1 MNESRAYALLGVPKD
16 APPEVLKKAYRRKC
30 LACHPDKKG
39 NPRAFIEL
47 KEAYDFLSQPK
58 PSWLEEFDVH
68 FLRQYLFSIHSVDL
82 SICKHPL
89 FVKHFVEPIQKHVDQ
104 YKTYILRPTL
114 EHLFN
119 ASIYYLEEEHL
130 YIPLWHQEILFH
142 GKIKV
147 ILEPELPE
155 SVELDEDNNLL
166 LSDLPEILTFGSIS
180 ILTTPRER
188 QEQKIVGKGIPRIQD
203 SLYDSSSRGDLR
215 KRPFSM

>member
-1 MNESRAYALLGVPKD
+1 MNESRAYALLGVPKGSS
-16 APPEVLKKAYRRKC
+16 PELLKKAYRRKC

-39 NPRAFIEL
+39 NPHAFVEL

-58 PSWLEEFDVH
+58 PSWLEEFDVY
-68 FLRQYLFSIHSVDL
+68 FLRQYLFSIQKADL

-89 FVKHFVEPIQKHVDQ
+89 FVKHFVEPVQKHVDQ

-114 EHLFN
+114 EHLFK

-130 YIPLWHQEILFH
+130 YIPLWHQEIVFH

-147 ILEPELPE
+147 ILEPELPN

-180 ILTTPRER
+180 ILTTEKER
-188 QEQKIVGKGIPRIQD
+188 KEQKIVGRGIPRI
-203 SLYDSSSRGDLR
+203 STNLYDSSVRGDLKR
-215 KRPFSM
+215 KPFS

>member
-16 APPEVLKKAYRRKC
+16 TPPDALKKAYRRKC

-39 NPRAFIEL
+39 NSHAFVEL
-47 KEAYDFLSQPK
+47 KEAYDLLSQPK

-68 FLRQYLFSIHSVDL
+68 FLRQYLFSIHQL

-89 FVKHFVEPIQKHVDQ
+89 FVKHFVEPVQKHVDQ

-114 EHLFN
+114 EHLLN

-147 ILEPELPE
+147 VLEPELPE

-166 LSDLPEILTFGSIS
+166 VPFISEILTFGSIS
-180 ILTTPRER
+180 ILTNEKER
-188 QEQKIVGKGIPRIQD
+188 NEQKIVGKGVPRIQD
-203 SLYDSSSRGDLR
+203 SLYDFSIRGDLK
-215 KRPFSM
+215 KRSFS

>member
-1 MNESRAYALLGVPKD
+1 LGVPKD

-39 NPRAFIEL
+39 DKKAFVEL

-68 FLRQYLFSIHSVDL
+68 FLRQYLFSIHNF

-89 FVKHFVEPIQKHVDQ
+89 FMKHFVEPVQKHVDQ

-114 EHLFN
+114 EHLLN

-130 YIPLWHQEILFH
+130 YIPLWHQEIVFH

-166 LSDLPEILTFGSIS
+166 LSDLPERITFGSIS
-180 ILTTPRER
+180 ILTTEKER
-188 QEQKIVGKGIPRIQD
+188 KEQKIVGKGVPRIQD
-203 SLYDSSSRGDLR
+203 SLYDSTIRGDL
-215 KRPFSM
+215 KKMPFS

>member
-16 APPEVLKKAYRRKC
+16 ASPELLKKSYRRKC
-30 LACHPDKKG
+30 LACHPDKNGDKL
-39 NPRAFIEL
+39 AFIEL

-58 PSWLEEFDVH
+58 PSWLEEFDVC
-68 FLRQYLFSIHSVDL
+68 FLRQYLFSIHKVDL

-89 FVKHFVEPIQKHVDQ
+89 FVKHFVEPVQKHVDQ

-114 EHLFN
+114 EHMLK

-147 ILEPELPE
+147 ILEPELPDW
-155 SVELDEDNNLL
+155 VELDEDNNLIL
-166 LSDLPEILTFGSIS
+166 AKLPECLTFGSIS
-180 ILTTPRER
+180 ILTTEQER
-188 QEQKIVGKGIPRIQD
+188 QEQKIVGKGVPRIGKN
-203 SLYDSSSRGDLR
+203 LYDSSVRGDLR
-215 KRPFSM
+215 MRPFLL

>member
-1 MNESRAYALLGVPKD
+1 MNESRAYALLGVSKD
-16 APPEVLKKAYRRKC
+16 ASPELLKKAYRRKC

-39 NPRAFIEL
+39 NTRAFLEM

-68 FLRQYLFSIHSVDL
+68 FLRQYLFSIHKVDL

-89 FVKHFVEPIQKHVDQ
+89 FVKHFVEPVQKHVDQ

-114 EHLFN
+114 EHMLN

-147 ILEPELPE
+147 ILEPQLPD
-155 SVELDEDNNLL
+155 SVELDDDNNLI
-166 LSDLPEILTFGSIS
+166 LSDLPEMITFGSIS
-180 ILTTPRER
+180 ILTTQRER
-188 QEQKIVGKGIPRIQD
+188 EEKKIVGKGIPRIGTT
-203 SLYDSSSRGDLR
+203 LYDSSIRGDLR
-215 KRPFSM
+215 MPFSK